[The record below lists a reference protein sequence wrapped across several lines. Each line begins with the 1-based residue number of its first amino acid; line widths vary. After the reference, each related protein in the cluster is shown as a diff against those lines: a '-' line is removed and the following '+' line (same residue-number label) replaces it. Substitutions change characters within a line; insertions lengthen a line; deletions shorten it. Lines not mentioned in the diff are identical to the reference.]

1 MYFIGFTTSCL
12 PNTSADPRQCKEE
25 GESEELLKSFDEV
38 GLLQAKMSTS
48 RRWCTREGGSSELL
62 RSLGGGL
69 DEVVAG
75 LLAMLGRVVVP
86 HREAEVGFGSIAL
99 LFGPSRNLRWVEREV
114 EQIRCLTR
122 KDGRLLRGAY
132 PPTSP
137 PFLGTSCLFYSTS
150 RCRRRGPPGRQ
161 VSPTS

>member
-1 MYFIGFTTSCL
+1 MYFNGFTTSCL
-12 PNTSADPRQCKEE
+12 PNTSADPQQCKEE

-48 RRWCTREGGSSELL
+48 RRWCTREGGWSELL

-86 HREAEVGFGSIAL
+86 HREVEVGFGSIAL
-99 LFGPSRNLRWVEREV
+99 LFGPSRNLR
-114 EQIRCLTR
+114 
-122 KDGRLLRGAY
+122 
-132 PPTSP
+132 
-137 PFLGTSCLFYSTS
+137 
-150 RCRRRGPPGRQ
+150 
-161 VSPTS
+161 